1 MQFPILDLLPGYDG
15 FLIGSL
21 EPLLLLSH
29 VAVAL
34 VLGIL
39 ISAQGGRSY
48 WVLPTFF
55 LIGVTAGIIAF
66 LARNQSVVQYARD
79 VAAWGIVALCIM
91 ALIARPIPVF
101 VTAAVVAITGW
112 GHGYVLADA
121 IPPLGIHSLFGVFY
135 TLGVSLTFIALIGV
149 GLVTAIV
156 VKNQKHAQWVMSA
169 ATVLLLFV
177 GVYYI
182 VDAVSCRSTIICV
195 DMHLRPMFR
204 AYFLQ

>member
-48 WVLPTFF
+48 WALPTFF
-55 LIGVTAGIIAF
+55 LIGLTAGIIAF
-66 LARNQSVVQYARD
+66 LARNQSIVQYARD

-91 ALIARPIPVF
+91 ALIPRPIPVF

-112 GHGYVLADA
+112 GHGYVLADE
-121 IPPLGIHSLFGVFY
+121 IPPLGIHSLFGVYY

-169 ATVLLLFV
+169 ATVLLLVV

>member
-156 VKNQKHAQWVMSA
+156 VKNQKRAQWVMSA